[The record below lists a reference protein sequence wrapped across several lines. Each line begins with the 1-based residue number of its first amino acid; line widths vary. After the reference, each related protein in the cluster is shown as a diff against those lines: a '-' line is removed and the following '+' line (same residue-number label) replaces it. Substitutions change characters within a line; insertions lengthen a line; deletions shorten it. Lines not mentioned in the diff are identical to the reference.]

1 MCRSFSNKVEWVN
14 KVEAS
19 LRTSSHNMTPPMAQL
34 PEGASKYETEFLFR
48 KFYLISL
55 GGLYAPCHL
64 PKRCSEW

>member
-34 PEGASKYETEFLFR
+34 PEGANK
-48 KFYLISL
+48 
-55 GGLYAPCHL
+55 
-64 PKRCSEW
+64 